1 MSRTNEE
8 AGHSGEFE
16 RGRALWRRC
25 QSADAPM
32 DEAAR
37 FLDLAAFA
45 EGLLDE
51 EEHDR
56 VAADLAADPVATAD
70 VAAALA
76 LGAASPPCRPKPG
89 ASSPGRAPSSPKRH
103 PSRGLYCRSTRCRR
117 TAASCRVWPSGAVL
131 PRQSSWRVGSA
142 SPWAAAHRSTSVSP
156 ASRARSA
163 STAFCRKC
171 STPRPAFCAISAKVS
186 RRDCRPGGRRPRNP
200 ISSAEG
206 AVGAVF
212 GAQSVLRRRRPVD
225 PHSRPAATDQP

>member
-76 LGAASPPCRPKPG
+76 L
-89 ASSPGRAPSSPKRH
+89 
-103 PSRGLYCRSTRCRR
+103 SRGLAAPPAETGRIIARASALVSEAPSEPGLVLPFHALPAHRR
-117 TAASCRVWPSGAVL
+117 ILQGLAQWGSLAAAIVVASWLGFAMGSGASL
-131 PRQSSWRVGSA
+131 DLSQPRQQSQVGVDSLL
-142 SPWAAAHRSTSVSP
+142 PEVLDP
-156 ASRARSA
+156 A
-163 STAFCRKC
+163 TGFL
-171 STPRPAFCAISAKVS
+171 
-186 RRDCRPGGRRPRNP
+186 RDLG
-200 ISSAEG
+200 EG
-206 AVGAVF
+206 
-212 GAQSVLRRRRPVD
+212 QQ
-225 PHSRPAATDQP
+225 T